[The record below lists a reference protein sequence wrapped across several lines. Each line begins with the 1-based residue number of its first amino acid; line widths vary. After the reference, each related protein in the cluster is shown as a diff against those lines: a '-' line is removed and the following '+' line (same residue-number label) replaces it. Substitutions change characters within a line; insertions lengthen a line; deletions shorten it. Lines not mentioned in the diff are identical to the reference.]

1 MFFNVKIFSIIIFFV
16 LTFNTN
22 AEIKEKIIQ
31 NLKNTKNLDFK
42 FEQNINGK
50 IENGNCTI
58 EYPKKIY
65 CEYARSNNKILVSN
79 GKSLVIK
86 TITSYY
92 LYSLEKTPLNI
103 ILDKNFLIKKINSL
117 DERIIDNKLI
127 NFTLIENN
135 NEISVFFDKETY
147 DLIGWQ
153 NTDMYQNFNIT
164 FLSSIKKNRVL
175 SKNLFKLPSQN

>member
-1 MFFNVKIFSIIIFFV
+1 MLRYFLIFF
-16 LTFNTN
+16 LFASTSISN

-31 NLKNTKNLDFK
+31 NLKDTKNLDFK

-58 EYPKKIY
+58 EYQKKIF

-86 TITSYY
+86 TRTSYY
-92 LYSLEKTPLNI
+92 RYPLEKTALNL
-103 ILDKNFLIKKINSL
+103 ILDKNFLISKIYDL
-117 DERIIDNKLI
+117 EERIVDNSLI
-127 NFTLIENN
+127 NFTILDGDKKVNI
-135 NEISVFFDKETY
+135 FFDKQTY

-153 NTDMYQNFNIT
+153 NTDIYQNFNIT
-164 FLSSIKKNRVL
+164 FLSSIRKNRVL
-175 SKNLFKLPSQN
+175 SKNLFLIPTQN

>member
-1 MFFNVKIFSIIIFFV
+1 MMLKLYLIIIFFV
-16 LTFNTN
+16 LTFNSN

-42 FEQNINGK
+42 FEQNVNGK

-58 EYPKKIY
+58 EYPKKIF

-79 GKSLVIK
+79 GNSLVIK
-86 TITSYY
+86 TISSYY
-92 LYSLEKTPLNI
+92 RYPLEKTPLNV
-103 ILDKNFLIKKINSL
+103 ILDKNILINKIKSL
-117 DERIIDNKLI
+117 KERTIDNNLI
-127 NFTLIENN
+127 NFTIFENN
-135 NEISVFFDKETY
+135 NEISIFFDKQTY

-164 FLSSIKKNRVL
+164 FLSSIRKNRVL
-175 SKNLFKLPSQN
+175 SKNLFNIPTQN

>member
-1 MFFNVKIFSIIIFFV
+1 MIKYIAIFFFLV
-16 LTFNTN
+16 FVTDSN
-22 AEIKEKIIQ
+22 ASIKSKIIE
-31 NLKNTKNLDFK
+31 NLKNTQNLDFN

-58 EYPKKIY
+58 EYPKKMF
-65 CEYARSNNKILVSN
+65 CEYAKSNNKILVSN

-92 LYSLEKTPLNI
+92 RYPLDKTPLNL
-103 ILDKNFLIKKINSL
+103 ILDKDFLINKINAL
-117 DERIIDNKLI
+117 EERIVDETLI
-127 NFTLIENN
+127 NYTIKENN
-135 NEISVFFDKETY
+135 IEINVFFNKETY

-164 FLSSIKKNRVL
+164 FLSTIQKNRII
-175 SKNLFKLPSQN
+175 SKNIFKLPTQK